1 MSTREK
7 IKTPILQPSMFG
19 KVWNSLRNKS
29 ASAWNSVK
37 NTFNKC
43 TKWLLEHIR
52 SKQEADELIDLFKEK
67 IKHLDIKK
75 NTFELKEGKSA
86 LKQFA
91 TQYGIEG
98 KAGYTLNHFFEKLNH
113 TS

>member
-1 MSTREK
+1 MEFSK
-7 IKTPILQPSMFG
+7 
-19 KVWNSLRNKS
+19 
-29 ASAWNSVK
+29 K

-43 TKWLLEHIR
+43 TNWVLDHIR
-52 SKQEADELIDLFKEK
+52 STQEADELIDLFKEK
-67 IKHLDIKK
+67 IKNRDTKK

-91 TQYGIEG
+91 TQYGIDG
-98 KAGYTLNHFFEKLNH
+98 KATTPNHFFEKLNH